1 MFINSYKNINIKKY
15 KKIILPRFIYSF
27 KNINIKKYNFSKILS
42 VLLNYAYDILTFY
55 KKINFKNYKYFLIY
69 APLIILFITIGYL
82 NIPLFFNYDK
92 SNISNKICKTLNIE
106 CVIEDKIG
114 YSFFPSPRIN
124 INNFILKDPKNKN
137 KILGKIENV
146 IIVLPIDKLHSNKE
160 FNFKKIKLQNPEI
173 NLNVKKIK
181 NYLKY
186 FNGGLN
192 QKNIKI
198 NNGKINIFDGSKI
211 LSSIDNTDLTYKTGD
226 KENQVNLRGNFL
238 GDKIILKMKNV
249 KDKPDIKKIASIK
262 LVNSNIFSELIITN
276 YQTEK
281 KFGGNFLVKNERNR
295 ATAIFDYNEGILS
308 VKKANLTNA
317 FFEGKVD
324 GLIKFSPFFD
334 FDLTMDL
341 NSFNFNK
348 LYNLAKKAFL
358 QESHHP
364 AIQFAYC
371 QIYRNLGKGN
381 LSRRA
386 CTITAQ
392 QHPNSPETHY
402 ERAQIL
408 MALGEMK
415 ETLEELDKAIQL
427 APQVPQYHYEKG
439 IIFTYFNDNIKAMGS
454 FERALQIDQN
464 HFDSA
469 YQLAYIL
476 TTTGKVDKAK
486 KYIDQ
491 IKSSGKPV
499 VFYSGHFANFELM
512 AMELEKLNV
521 KVAAIYRPLN
531 NFFLNP
537 LMEYLRIKYICP
549 NQIPKGRSGMREV
562 INKVKNGFSIAVMVD
577 QRVGEGLKVNFFN
590 SPASTTTIP
599 AQLALKYGCKLV
611 PISLER
617 KLDVTFEMTIHKPYE
632 VETKENADENIK
644 NITIEINQIIEKMI
658 IKNPTQWLWS
668 HNRWK

>member
-348 LYNLAKKAFL
+348 LYNFLNASDESFKKNLFKVNKKLNGKLKFSADKIFSKYTFI
-358 QESHHP
+358 ESWESK
-364 AIQFAYC
+364 IKFVNGN
-371 QIYRNLGKGN
+371 IIFEKLLLDLGKLGAIDVIGSIQNDSKYSTLKFEKNLFIDNLRRFYNKFGVYNKEKEPLHVFVSGN
-381 LSRRA
+381 FDLINLKLSL
-386 CTITAQ
+386 
-392 QHPNSPETHY
+392 HE
-402 ERAQIL
+402 
-408 MALGEMK
+408 
-415 ETLEELDKAIQL
+415 
-427 APQVPQYHYEKG
+427 V
-439 IIFTYFNDNIKAMGS
+439 
-454 FERALQIDQN
+454 
-464 HFDSA
+464 FD
-469 YQLAYIL
+469 
-476 TTTGKVDKAK
+476 GD
-486 KYIDQ
+486 
-491 IKSSGKPV
+491 
-499 VFYSGHFANFELM
+499 
-512 AMELEKLNV
+512 KLNRED
-521 KVAAIYRPLN
+521 ID
-531 NFFLNP
+531 
-537 LMEYLRIKYICP
+537 YIE
-549 NQIPKGRSGMREV
+549 RE
-562 INKVKNGFSIAVMVD
+562 
-577 QRVGEGLKVNFFN
+577 FN
-590 SPASTTTIP
+590 SILSEDG
-599 AQLALKYGCKLV
+599 Y
-611 PISLER
+611 
-617 KLDVTFEMTIHKPYE
+617 VTLLSFKKF
-632 VETKENADENIK
+632 KEFVK
-644 NITIEINQIIEKMI
+644 SITVDTGQSN
-658 IKNPTQWLWS
+658 
-668 HNRWK
+668 